1 MSESLAGIPAFI
13 LAGGLGTRLR
23 PAVSDRPKAL
33 AEVAGRPFLA
43 WLLDGLAAAG
53 VRRAVLCTGY
63 RGEMI
68 RQAVGDR
75 FQTLAL
81 DYSQETEPLGTGGA
95 VRAALPLCDS
105 PRLLVLN
112 GDSLCRADLARFARQ
127 HAQRGA
133 ACSLVLA
140 RVEDTSRYGRVETAA
155 DGRLTQFVEKGDA
168 AGPGWINAGVYLFQ
182 RPVIE
187 GMPPARALSLERDL
201 FPAWLGRGLYGHQQ
215 DGPFLDI
222 GTPESYSAAVD
233 FVGDRCR

>member
-1 MSESLAGIPAFI
+1 MSESLADIPAFI
-13 LAGGLGTRLR
+13 LAGGRGTRLR

-43 WLLDGLAAAG
+43 WLLDGLVASG
-53 VRRAVLCTGY
+53 VRQAVLCTGY

-68 RQAVGDR
+68 RQVFGDH

-95 VRAALPLCDS
+95 VRAALPLSDS
-105 PRLLVLN
+105 PTLLVLN
-112 GDSLCRADLARFARQ
+112 GDSLCRVDLASFARQ

-140 RVEDTSRYGRVETAA
+140 RVRDTSRYGRVETAA
-155 DGRLTQFVEKGDA
+155 DGRLTQFLEKGDA

-182 RPVIE
+182 HRVIE
-187 GMPPARALSLERDL
+187 GMPLSRALSLERDL
-201 FPAWLGRGLYGHQQ
+201 FPAWLGRGLYGHEQ

-233 FVGDRCR
+233 FVSDLHR